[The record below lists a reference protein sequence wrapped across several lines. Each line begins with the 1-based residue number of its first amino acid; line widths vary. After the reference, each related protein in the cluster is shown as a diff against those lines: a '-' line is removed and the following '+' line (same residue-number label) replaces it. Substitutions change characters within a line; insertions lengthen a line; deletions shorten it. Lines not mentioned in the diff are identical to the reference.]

1 MRLPTRL
8 LRRFK
13 FAHKGDFGHIFM
25 LAGSSR
31 YAGAASLCSLAAMR
45 SGAGLVTI
53 GIPKK
58 LLAGM
63 IRIKPAEVMLLPLPD
78 TLNGSISFSA
88 YQKIKDFLKGISI
101 LVVGPGLTQDVS
113 TQRLIR
119 KIIRENELPIIIDA
133 DGINAL
139 AGYLKILRA
148 GKASAIIT
156 PHPAEMARLVGKSVG
171 YVQANRKKIALEF
184 AKKHRIV
191 LVLKG
196 HHTVVADWKN
206 RAYINK
212 TGNPG
217 MATAGSGD
225 VLTGIIAA
233 FLAQGQSAFDSAK
246 LAVYIHGL
254 AGDMAA
260 REKTEIGLI
269 ASDIIEKIPQALKR
283 SS

>member
-13 FAHKGDFGHIFM
+13 LAHKGDFGHIFI

-88 YQKIKDFLKGISI
+88 YQKIKYFLKGISI
-101 LVVGPGLTQDVS
+101 LVVGPGLTQDAS

-119 KIIRENELPIIIDA
+119 KIISKNDLPIVIDA

-139 AGYLKILRA
+139 AGYPKILCA
-148 GKASAIIT
+148 GKSSAIIT
-156 PHPAEMARLVGKSVG
+156 PHPAEMARLIGKSVG

-184 AKKHRIV
+184 AKKHRII

-269 ASDIIEKIPQALKR
+269 ASDIIEKIPRVLKR

>member
-269 ASDIIEKIPQALKR
+269 ASDIIEKIPQVLKR